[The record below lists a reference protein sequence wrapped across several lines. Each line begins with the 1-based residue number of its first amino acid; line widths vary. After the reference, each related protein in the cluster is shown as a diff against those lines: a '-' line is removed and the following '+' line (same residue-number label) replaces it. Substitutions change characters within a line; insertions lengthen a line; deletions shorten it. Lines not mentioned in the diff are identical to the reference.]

1 MSTPRNLPE
10 DDEAW
15 TTRLR
20 SLHPQAPPEPRPF
33 FFARLQARLA
43 AQQPRPATLPTW
55 LRRVAYAFS
64 LGALGLALNADTA
77 LEYGR

>member
-1 MSTPRNLPE
+1 MSNQLNLPE

-15 TTRLR
+15 TTLLR
-20 SLHPQAPPEPRPF
+20 SLQPQGPPEPRPF

-43 AQQPRPATLPTW
+43 AQQPPPTTRPAW

-64 LGALGLALNADTA
+64 LGALVLAMNADKA
-77 LEYGR
+77 LDYVR